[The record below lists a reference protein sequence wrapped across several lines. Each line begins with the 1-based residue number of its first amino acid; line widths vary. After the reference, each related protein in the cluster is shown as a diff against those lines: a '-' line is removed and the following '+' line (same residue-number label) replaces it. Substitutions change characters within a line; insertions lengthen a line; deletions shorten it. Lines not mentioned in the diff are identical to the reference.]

1 MITNK
6 EPLEGVLNVG
16 EVIHT
21 GGGTDNYEE
30 LTNKPLI
37 NNVGLIGNKSLED
50 LGIQPEGDYALES
63 DIPTELS
70 ELTADSTHRVVTD
83 TQITT
88 WNNKSDFSGSYNDL
102 TNKPTLFSGDYNDLT
117 NKPTLFSGD
126 YDDLTNKPT
135 IPTETSQ
142 LINDSGFIT
151 SYTETDPIFSA
162 SPAATIT
169 SSDITAWNGK
179 QDHLTAGTNI
189 TIENNVISATGG
201 GSSSSVI
208 VTSANYKTQAI
219 IDALDAE
226 YQKYLNG
233 EPYSVWYQNTTG
245 TLYTLIP
252 FYFWQQSTSSNIG
265 MEAFLPTEY
274 TFSNKRQWAK
284 IVYMLQTSNGHI
296 TKGIVLTTDNIEIM
310 NGGNVIAPIGN
321 TVAYSVTGDYN
332 PAHKK
337 YVDDSV
343 ATKQD
348 IMQYETMPTAD
359 ATTEGKIVQY
369 TGTTDSTYTNGYF
382 YIGTENSG
390 SYSWENIE
398 IQPSS
403 GGGDIPTV
411 VVDNVNYTQADI
423 ISKVNDAYQNYLTGK
438 PYQVFWFGYQGI
450 VTTSVQVYFYIYNN
464 NVYLAGM
471 MPSNAVASGDTYWLR
486 AMINVYKSGNTVTGL
501 WPSAKNYVVL
511 SGNDHFITSG
521 NTQSYSVNND
531 YNPAHKK
538 YVDDKPT
545 TWSGY
550 DATKTQI
557 LKNVNG
563 TLTWVDE

>member
-21 GGGTDNYEE
+21 GGGGTNNYEE

-37 NNVGLIGNKSLED
+37 NNVGLIGNKSLDD
-50 LGIQPEGDYALES
+50 LGIQPKGNYATIN
-63 DIPTELS
+63 DIPTTLAELS
-70 ELTADSTHRVVTD
+70 TDSTHRVVTD

-88 WNNKSDFSGSYNDL
+88 WNNKSDFSGS
-102 TNKPTLFSGDYNDLT
+102 YNDLT

-201 GSSSSVI
+201 GGSSEYAI
-208 VTSANYKTQAI
+208 VTNAGLYTEELAEAVDK
-219 IDALDAE
+219 E
-226 YQKYLNG
+226 YQKFLAG
-233 EPYSVWYQNTTG
+233 EPYCVYYWGRSDIAN
-245 TLYTLIP
+245 TLIP
-252 FYFWQQSTSSNIG
+252 LTFYYQFGNSIIISGWT
-265 MEAFLPTEY
+265 PTKLI
-274 TFSNKRQWAK
+274 TSNKK
-284 IVYMLQTSNGHI
+284 IMATAYVTCTASGGHI
-296 TKGIVLTTDNIEIM
+296 T
-310 NGGNVIAPIGN
+310 
-321 TVAYSVTGDYN
+321 SVWGL
-332 PAHKK
+332 
-337 YVDDSV
+337 
-343 ATKQD
+343 
-348 IMQYETMPTAD
+348 
-359 ATTEGKIVQY
+359 
-369 TGTTDSTYTNGYF
+369 DSTPV
-382 YIGTENSG
+382 YILNNSG
-390 SYSWENIE
+390 SIE
-398 IQPSS
+398 LIS
-403 GGGDIPTV
+403 T
-411 VVDNVNYTQADI
+411 NNTTQ
-423 ISKVNDAYQNYLTGK
+423 Y
-438 PYQVFWFGYQGI
+438 P
-450 VTTSVQVYFYIYNN
+450 VT
-464 NVYLAGM
+464 L
-471 MPSNAVASGDTYWLR
+471 
-486 AMINVYKSGNTVTGL
+486 
-501 WPSAKNYVVL
+501 
-511 SGNDHFITSG
+511 
-521 NTQSYSVNND
+521 D
-531 YNPAHKK
+531 YHPAHKK